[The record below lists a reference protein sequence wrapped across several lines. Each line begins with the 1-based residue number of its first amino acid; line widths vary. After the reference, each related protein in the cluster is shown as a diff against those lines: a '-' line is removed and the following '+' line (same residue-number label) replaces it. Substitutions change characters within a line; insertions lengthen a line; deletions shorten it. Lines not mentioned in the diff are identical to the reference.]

1 MGVLQLQKYIVYP
14 LAKRGKRAGKTF
26 QEIARKGIIKRKRG
40 ELTDDSL
47 HIDEILY
54 GT

>member
-1 MGVLQLQKYIVYP
+1 MGVTQLQKYMVYP
-14 LAKRGKRAGKTF
+14 PVKRSKRAGKTF

-40 ELTDDSL
+40 ELTDDSS